1 MNPEKAANDDLFFFD
16 GNNLEGDKELR
27 AMMEAAPPLST
38 NASVVE
44 KQSTRKTR
52 TDAEEEIDQDVEK
65 EVMTFLSE
73 MKPPDADDDD
83 EIEENEDE

>member
-1 MNPEKAANDDLFFFD
+1 
-16 GNNLEGDKELR
+16 
-27 AMMEAAPPLST
+27 MMEAAPPLST

-44 KQSTRKTR
+44 KQTTGKTR
-52 TDAEEEIDQDVEK
+52 TNAEEEMDQDVEK

-83 EIEENEDE
+83 DEIEENEDE

>member
-1 MNPEKAANDDLFFFD
+1 
-16 GNNLEGDKELR
+16 
-27 AMMEAAPPLST
+27 MMEAAPPLST
-38 NASVVE
+38 NASVEE
-44 KQSTRKTR
+44 KQTTRKTR

-83 EIEENEDE
+83 DGARQRDNDWDDRSLRVLSALLLRRQQPR

>member
-1 MNPEKAANDDLFFFD
+1 MCIRD
-16 GNNLEGDKELR
+16 
-27 AMMEAAPPLST
+27 S
-38 NASVVE
+38 ASVVE
-44 KQSTRKTR
+44 KQTTRKTR

-83 EIEENEDE
+83 DEIEENEDE